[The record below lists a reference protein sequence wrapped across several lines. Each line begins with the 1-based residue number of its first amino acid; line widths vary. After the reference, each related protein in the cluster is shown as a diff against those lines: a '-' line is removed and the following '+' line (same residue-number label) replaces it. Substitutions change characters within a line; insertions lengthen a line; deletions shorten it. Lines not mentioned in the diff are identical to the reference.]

1 MLVDRTMTALAGSS
15 ATRRTSINSNVLCA
29 KGLSFSS
36 NCLSMPSGLKD
47 SIHDCD
53 YIWTRS
59 LCSPEAESRHAD
71 MTDRG
76 SSSPSQ
82 PSLQHL
88 SSGLV
93 AAKRTF
99 AQQPAANGQPH
110 TRFPSLSSPISP
122 FLLPH
127 NKLANSRSPF
137 RTSTQLDP
145 AQLTPPCRLP
155 HSHLALNR
163 TLQSSAPPIV
173 SQRVCFCPDSQ
184 SPSIESLRSRNPSTT
199 LSDSF

>member
-1 MLVDRTMTALAGSS
+1 LLVNRTMTALAGSS

-36 NCLSMPSGLKD
+36 NCLSMPGGLKD

-53 YIWTRS
+53 YIGTRS

-71 MTDRG
+71 MEQMDRG

-99 AQQPAANGQPH
+99 AQQPAANGQQAASPPQPSH
-110 TRFPSLSSPISP
+110 TLT
-122 FLLPH
+122 FLLFPH
-127 NKLANSRSPF
+127 PF
-137 RTSTQLDP
+137 RHFYFLIINWRTLDRRSGLQLNSTQL
-145 AQLTPPCRLP
+145 
-155 HSHLALNR
+155 N
-163 TLQSSAPPIV
+163 
-173 SQRVCFCPDSQ
+173 
-184 SPSIESLRSRNPSTT
+184 
-199 LSDSF
+199 